1 MGARIKS
8 GHDGRVLW
16 GEVKG
21 RFTHTYFNIFK
32 QQKTNPH
39 ARSRSRGAMRPSYA
53 NFFRPHRGRGEC
65 RVPVAPAASCALV
78 LVESTRVTTS
88 TPESPGIPARNGF

>member
-1 MGARIKS
+1 MTVIPIEIVMPGLVDPVIHHSSKRTFLRRLMGARIKS

-32 QQKTNPH
+32 QQKKPTC
-39 ARSRSRGAMRPSYA
+39 AFAISRRDAPELCKLLPPS
-53 NFFRPHRGRGEC
+53 
-65 RVPVAPAASCALV
+65 
-78 LVESTRVTTS
+78 
-88 TPESPGIPARNGF
+88 